1 MDYSQSIRSSIV
13 NAIDFV
19 IQCPRMSIHFKG
31 QLLNYDSINAFINV
45 LLFPNDMELDI
56 QLSALSFLLTLRHNS
71 AMWFSNFNPESIVTR
86 SNFLWELAVRGIP
99 SIETISGLY
108 LVAEA
113 CNSNATLGMYVTIE
127 YGFVSSA

>member
-45 LLFPNDMELDI
+45 LLFPNDKELDI
-56 QLSALSFLLTLRHNS
+56 QLSALSFLLTLR
-71 AMWFSNFNPESIVTR
+71 I
-86 SNFLWELAVRGIP
+86 
-99 SIETISGLY
+99 
-108 LVAEA
+108 
-113 CNSNATLGMYVTIE
+113 TLQCGSQTLIL
-127 YGFVSSA
+127 SLL